1 MYPTLPQDLNRIT
14 HISQNQNTVEVKR
27 QIIHPRRNRNF
38 QTPRVTF
45 SIPQSPTPSSSELS
59 SFTLPDTPTPTS
71 QQNTP
76 NLPSDYLGSTPTSKK
91 IRENPFNPS
100 NTTERLPYWTTQPYS
115 QGEPNLVNEPI
126 DFSSDTTL
134 SSLPETLSL
143 PSTPSISQISPSFS
157 PLNFPN
163 NLDARYREQSTNI
176 PLRLDWNTF
185 VAPPPLFG
193 QHHESH
199 RLHSWALNR
208 LQYRQDIHEDI
219 RQHNVQILQQNS
231 LQLKFEITVK
241 PNNIVQHPYPL
252 SPPNITA
259 PSLPT
264 PFITTE
270 VIYKYDR
277 CTKNTNTIGYTT
289 PDYHT
294 HVYSKSIN
302 ISTHPFSNFFHIKTK
317 IHLLAQDLRID

>member
-1 MYPTLPQDLNRIT
+1 MQQGLNRVR
-14 HISQNQNTVEVKR
+14 HISQNQNTFEIHR

-38 QTPRVTF
+38 QTPIVHF
-45 SIPQSPTPSSSELS
+45 DIPQSPTPTTSELS
-59 SFTLPDTPTPTS
+59 SSTLPETPTLLS
-71 QQNTP
+71 QQSISNI
-76 NLPSDYLGSTPTSKK
+76 PSHYLGSTPTSQQ
-91 IRENPFNPS
+91 IRENPFNPPD
-100 NTTERLPYWTTQPYS
+100 TTERPLYWTTHSYT
-115 QGEPNLVNEPI
+115 QGEPNIVNEPI
-126 DFSSDTTL
+126 DISSDTTL

-143 PSTPSISQISPSFS
+143 PSTPSINHVSPTLF

-163 NLDARYREQSTNI
+163 NLDARYREQSSSNI

-193 QHHESH
+193 QHQESN

-219 RQHNVQILQQNS
+219 REHNTQILQQNS

-241 PNNIVQHPYPL
+241 LNSIVQHPFPL

-259 PSLPT
+259 QSLPP

-270 VIYKYDR
+270 VIYKYVDIPK
-277 CTKNTNTIGYTT
+277 TQLDISHFITHT

-294 HVYSKSIN
+294 HVYFRDI
-302 ISTHPFSNFFHIKTK
+302 
-317 IHLLAQDLRID
+317 